1 MLVERAG
8 PPCTGIASPTTL
20 STTTTHNNRN
30 LWLDVIKGSCCAAIV
45 WHHLAF
51 YGPMSDVASQV
62 TPGIIGWLSEYA
74 RIAVQIFLVMGGYLA
89 AASLAPQGVARFDQ
103 PLPKIGH
110 RALRLLAPY
119 AVALLFAVLIAALVR
134 PWFEHD
140 SVPGEPTWH
149 QLVANALMLQDITG
163 EDALSAGVWYV
174 AIDFQLFAAV
184 TLLFAATRRWQQRWL
199 GLSVGQYVV
208 VALTVLSLWEL
219 NRNSD
224 LDMWFVYF
232 IGAYGMGML
241 AYWGK
246 SSTRPWVWTA
256 LLLVV
261 GLVSLEIDY
270 RLRIAVALTAA
281 VALLWLMRVPTDGP
295 LGDWLGRVA
304 PLRWLQSLGQMSY
317 SVFLVHFSIVVLCN
331 ALVSHI
337 WPTQPWLNWLG
348 MCAAFALSLLAGR
361 LLYRL
366 VETKVPSLK
375 GVARWELGL
384 VGLGLLVSVLSAR
397 FAM

>member
-1 MLVERAG
+1 MLPRCGARRQ
-8 PPCTGIASPTTL
+8 AQPTIL
-20 STTTTHNNRN
+20 SSTTTHNNRN

-51 YGPMSDVASQV
+51 YGPMSDVAAQV

-89 AASLAPQGVARFDQ
+89 AASLAPQGVARFEKAW
-103 PLPKIGH
+103 PKIGH

-119 AVALLFAVLIAALVR
+119 AVALLFAVLVAALVR
-134 PWFEHD
+134 PWFAHD
-140 SVPGEPTWH
+140 SVPAEPTWQ

-174 AIDFQLFAAV
+174 AIDFQLFAAI
-184 TLLFAATRRWQQRWL
+184 TLLFAATRRWSQRWL
-199 GLSVGQYVV
+199 GLAVGQLLV
-208 VALTVLSLWEL
+208 VALTTLSLWVL
-219 NRNSD
+219 NRDSN

-246 SSTRPWVWTA
+246 SSARPWAWTA
-256 LLLVV
+256 LLLVL
-261 GLVSLEIDY
+261 GLVSFEIEF
-270 RLRIAVALTAA
+270 RLRIAVALCSA
-281 VALLWLMRVPTDGP
+281 VTLLWLMRVPADGK
-295 LGDWLGRVA
+295 LGSWLSAHVA

-317 SVFLVHFSIVVLCN
+317 SVFLLHFSIVVLCN
-331 ALVSHI
+331 AVVSHI

-348 MCAAFALSLLAGR
+348 MWVAFALSLMAGR
-361 LLYRL
+361 VLYRF
-366 VETKVPSLK
+366 VEAKVPSVQ

-384 VGLGLLVSVLSAR
+384 VGLGLLLSVLSAR
-397 FAM
+397 FGM

>member
-1 MLVERAG
+1 
-8 PPCTGIASPTTL
+8 
-20 STTTTHNNRN
+20 
-30 LWLDVIKGSCCAAIV
+30 
-45 WHHLAF
+45 
-51 YGPMSDVASQV
+51 MSDVAAQV

-89 AASLAPQGVARFDQ
+89 AASLAPQGVARFEQ

-134 PWFEHD
+134 PWFDHD
-140 SVPGEPTWH
+140 SVPGEPTWQ

-199 GLSVGQYVV
+199 GLSAGQYVV
-208 VALTVLSLWEL
+208 VALTVLSLWVL
-219 NRNSD
+219 NRNSE

-246 SSTRPWVWTA
+246 NSTRPWAWTA

-270 RLRIAVALTAA
+270 RLRIAVALAAA
-281 VALLWLMRVPTDGP
+281 VALLWLMRLPLDGK

-331 ALVSHI
+331 AIASHI

-348 MCAAFALSLLAGR
+348 MCVAFALSLLAGR
-361 LLYRL
+361 VLYRL
-366 VETKVPSLK
+366 VESKVPSLK